1 MKMTCFLAMS
11 FAAMVACA
19 DVAFKVKDVEAHQR
33 YPWNGKVDIDFTID
47 SAVEGSIFTVCVE
60 AKDTVGQTNVT
71 LTTVRY
77 DDKGAFSSL
86 EKLPAG
92 RHRVTWDADTD
103 VPGILIPSLAF
114 SVSVWVDGER
124 VPDNGLYMVI
134 DLSGYA
140 NVMGEVRYSITY
152 LTAVPEGGW
161 TDEYKTTKLVLRR
174 IPAGQDPLGRYT
186 LTKDF
191 YAGIFEVTEEQWNL
205 VMGKS
210 GSSYKGPDAPK
221 GVSYNNIRGSSVGA
235 QWPTSSEVDSSSFL
249 GQLRAKTGI
258 KEFDLPTEAQWEYA
272 CRAGTT
278 TAYNVGRDDVAG
290 LLAAGWY
297 EENSAINGSYTK
309 HTVGGKVP
317 NAWGLYDMH
326 GNLWEWCLDRYTE
339 NMPTGMD
346 PIEGT
351 PGSYRVLRGGGYY
364 RSGNSEWAKPDSCT
378 SSYRINLS
386 NNVGGD
392 GDTIGFRLFMT
403 LP

>member
-1 MKMTCFLAMS
+1 MKMTCFLTMS
-11 FAAMVACA
+11 FAAVVACA

-71 LTTVRY
+71 LTTIHY
-77 DDKGAFSSL
+77 DDKVALSSL

-124 VPDNGLYMVI
+124 IPDNGLYMVI
-134 DLSGYA
+134 DLSGYV
-140 NVMGEVRYSITY
+140 NVMGEMRYSITY
-152 LTAVPEGGW
+152 LSTVPEGGW

-174 IPAGQDPLGRYT
+174 IPAGQEPLGRYT

-191 YAGIFEVTEEQWNL
+191 YAGIFEVTEGQWNL
-205 VMGKS
+205 VMGDKRNYYDS
-210 GSSYKGPDAPK
+210 PVEVSYKR
-221 GVSYNNIRGSSVGA
+221 IRGSSVGA

-297 EENSAINGSYTK
+297 VGNSSSGVGSSCYR
-309 HTVGGKVP
+309 HAVGGKVP

-326 GNLWEWCLDRYTE
+326 GNVFEWCLDRYTE

-351 PGSYRVLRGGGYY
+351 PGSDRVLRGGCYS
-364 RSGNSEWAKPDSCT
+364 RRENCCT
-378 SSYRINLS
+378 SSYRIKCDNDQSWTGNLD
-386 NNVGGD
+386 V
-392 GDTIGFRLFMT
+392 TIGFRLFMT
-403 LP
+403 CH

>member
-77 DDKGAFSSL
+77 DDKVALSSL

-205 VMGKS
+205 VMGDKRNYYDS
-210 GSSYKGPDAPK
+210 PIGA
-221 GVSYNNIRGSSVGA
+221 SYNTIRGSSVGA

-297 EENSAINGSYTK
+297 VGNSGGGVGFSPHRHA
-309 HTVGGKVP
+309 VGGKVP

-326 GNLWEWCLDRYTE
+326 GNVFEWCLDRYTE

-351 PGSYRVLRGGGYY
+351 PGSYRVLRGGCYSTWEDG
-364 RSGNSEWAKPDSCT
+364 CT
-378 SSYRINLS
+378 SSFRIKYDQS
-386 NNVGGD
+386 SIGGQSFS
-392 GDTIGFRLFMT
+392 IGFRLFMT
-403 LP
+403 CH

>member
-77 DDKGAFSSL
+77 ADKVAFSSL

-103 VPGILIPSLAF
+103 VPDNLIPSLAF

-124 VPDNGLYMVI
+124 IPDNGLYMVI
-134 DLSGYA
+134 DLSRYV
-140 NVMGEVRYSITY
+140 NVMGEMRYSITY
-152 LTAVPEGGW
+152 LSTVPEGGW

-191 YAGIFEVTEEQWNL
+191 YAGIFEVTERQWDL
-205 VMGKS
+205 VMGNKL
-210 GSSYKGPDAPK
+210 GSDYDVPK
-221 GVSYNNIRGSSVGA
+221 ETSYNNIRGSSVGA
-235 QWPTSSEVDSSSFL
+235 QWSTSSEVDSSSFL

-258 KEFDLPTEAQWEYA
+258 KEFDLPTEAQWEYV

-297 EENSAINGSYTK
+297 EENSVINSSCRK
-309 HTVGGKVP
+309 HAVGGKVP

-326 GNLWEWCLDRYTE
+326 GNLSEWCLDRYTE

-351 PGSYRVLRGGGYY
+351 PGRYRVLRGGGYY
-364 RSGNSEWAKPDSCT
+364 SYYGKLDTCT
-378 SSYRINLS
+378 SSYRINCDS
-386 NNVGGD
+386 GQSGV
-392 GDTIGFRLFMT
+392 IGFRLFMT